1 MGRPACAVAGVGA
14 LHGFG
19 EAPPKFADVE
29 CTGANEGGELL
40 LSWGVVPS
48 GDGMNPPKMNDA
60 ELMGR
65 VKSGDREAFGQLVD
79 RHKHALVNY
88 LTGLTRS
95 RDRAEELAQESFLR
109 LYQSSARYR
118 EQGQFVPFL
127 FRIGTNLLRS
137 EERRARRF
145 RILSMKFFSN
155 GHDPRPT
162 PQAELLRAEVGERV
176 TWALA
181 ELPLKYR
188 SPILLREIEG
198 WSYREIASALGCQEG
213 TVKSRINRGRERLRH
228 LLSPYWNGVQG

>member
-1 MGRPACAVAGVGA
+1 
-14 LHGFG
+14 
-19 EAPPKFADVE
+19 
-29 CTGANEGGELL
+29 
-40 LSWGVVPS
+40 
-48 GDGMNPPKMNDA
+48 MNPGMDDA
-60 ELMGR
+60 TLMSR
-65 VKSGDREAFGQLVD
+65 VRSGDREAFGQLVD
-79 RHKHALVNY
+79 RHKDALVNY
-88 LTGLTRS
+88 LTGLARS

-127 FRIGTNLLRS
+127 FRIATNLLRS
-137 EERRARRF
+137 EERRARRY

-162 PQAELLRAEVGERV
+162 PQAELLQAEAGERV
-176 TWALA
+176 AWALA

-188 SPILLREIEG
+188 SPITLREIEG

-228 LLSPYWNGVQG
+228 LLSPYWNGAQG